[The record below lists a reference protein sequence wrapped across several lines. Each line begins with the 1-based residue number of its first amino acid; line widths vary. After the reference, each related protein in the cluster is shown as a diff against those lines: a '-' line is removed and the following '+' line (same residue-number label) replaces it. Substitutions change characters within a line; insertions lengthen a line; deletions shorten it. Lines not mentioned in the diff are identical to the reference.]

1 VQQVLY
7 DPRFSR
13 NGALL
18 TARKAPRRE
27 KDPSDFVSGIA
38 VGEIVN
44 PNALPMYRVEA
55 SNKKRARE
63 MKDPILTKV
72 PEKKIDKGPNSKP
85 NTSFFFTKYVTEGKT
100 VDNSR
105 AEDPREA
112 LIKMDALAKSD
123 PIFFGRAYG
132 ASQPQTIL
140 HSKTFEEEQEEMK
153 KRRLG

>member
-1 VQQVLY
+1 MQQVLY

-100 VDNSR
+100 VD
-105 AEDPREA
+105 
-112 LIKMDALAKSD
+112 ALAKSD